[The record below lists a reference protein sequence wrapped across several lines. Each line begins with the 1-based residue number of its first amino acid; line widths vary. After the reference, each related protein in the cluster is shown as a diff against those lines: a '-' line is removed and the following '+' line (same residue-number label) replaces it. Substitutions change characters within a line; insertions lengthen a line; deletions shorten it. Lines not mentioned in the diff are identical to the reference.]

1 MCRLAL
7 VAWGSRLHLCCNRHQ
22 VISTLFGARWMA
34 STLNGLGLDK
44 SKKNNWKE
52 EQLRK
57 TELRLRRKRVF
68 NTRLD
73 GSSKTYDK
81 EPPPIPK
88 LERSHSDRSS
98 TIAPLELQ
106 EEKVEKRQEAK
117 IREQMREMWEAYL
130 ENLLLGASS
139 EREAAQARDGRL
151 NLRLPE
157 GEMEMRGLAVYNLRF
172 DRNWGAVSVGK
183 TVQVA

>member
-1 MCRLAL
+1 M
-7 VAWGSRLHLCCNRHQ
+7 
-22 VISTLFGARWMA
+22 
-34 STLNGLGLDK
+34 
-44 SKKNNWKE
+44 
-52 EQLRK
+52 RK
-57 TELRLRRKRVF
+57 TEARLRRKRVL

-73 GSSKTYDK
+73 GSSKTYDR
-81 EPPPIPK
+81 EPSPIPK
-88 LERSHSDRSS
+88 LERSHRSS
-98 TIAPLELQ
+98 TTLAPLELQ
-106 EEKVEKRQEAK
+106 EERVEKKQEAK
-117 IREQMREMWEAYL
+117 IREQMKEMWEAYL

>member
-1 MCRLAL
+1 MRRLAL
-7 VAWGSRLHLCCNRHQ
+7 VARLHLCCNQHQ
-22 VISTLFGARWMA
+22 MVFAPFGIRWMA
-34 STLNGLGLDK
+34 SKQNGINIDK
-44 SKKNNWKE
+44 SKEKNNWKE

-57 TELRLRRKRVF
+57 TEARLRRKRAL

-73 GSSKTYDK
+73 GSAKVYDLQ
-81 EPPPIPK
+81 PQPIPK
-88 LERSHSDRSS
+88 LERSHRTS

-117 IREQMREMWEAYL
+117 IKAQMKEMWEAYL
-130 ENLLLGASS
+130 ENLLLGASA
-139 EREAAQARDGRL
+139 EREAAQVRDGRL

-183 TVQVA
+183 TVQVV

>member
-1 MCRLAL
+1 MILAP
-7 VAWGSRLHLCCNRHQ
+7 
-22 VISTLFGARWMA
+22 FGIRWMA
-34 STLNGLGLDK
+34 SKSNGLSLDK
-44 SKKNNWKE
+44 SKEKSNWKE

-57 TELRLRRKRVF
+57 TEARLRRKRVL

-73 GSSKTYDK
+73 GSSKTYDR

-88 LERSHSDRSS
+88 LERPHKSS

-117 IREQMREMWEAYL
+117 IRGQMKEMWEAYL

-172 DRNWGAVSVGK
+172 DRNWGALSVGK